1 MRPIWWRQALSLPP
15 SSNGGQRLAGIMA
28 GYTDK
33 DIIRH
38 WLRLHNRLKGE
49 TYQVE
54 SWPDEDSS
62 KKNVDALC
70 RDTEG
75 RTLAIEHTLIEPYPG
90 HKEDTVR
97 FLKTL
102 ATLENH
108 PGLVQKGYL
117 VMVSQPVGAIP
128 RGIQWDEVPREML
141 VQLAPILAGWRGEGS
156 RNVTVNGR
164 KWSLDLHLSK
174 MATAPGDSGS
184 FLTSRIYPG
193 DPGPEIILAALE
205 KKIPKLAAAPA
216 DKRILLLEKDAVS
229 GNVEAQFEQ
238 LPEEPRVQAWLSS
251 IDEIWTVNTAGLD
264 REDVIFTNQILP
276 PLYDHANFCSLELT
290 TDKFWQVSR

>member
-1 MRPIWWRQALSLPP
+1 
-15 SSNGGQRLAGIMA
+15 MA

-33 DIIRH
+33 DIVRH

-70 RDTEG
+70 RDTED

-128 RGIQWDEVPREML
+128 KGIQWDEVPREML
-141 VQLAPILAGWRGEGS
+141 VELAPILAGWRGEGS

>member
-1 MRPIWWRQALSLPP
+1 
-15 SSNGGQRLAGIMA
+15 MA
-28 GYTDK
+28 AYTDK
-33 DIIRH
+33 DVVSH

-128 RGIQWDEVPREML
+128 KGIKWDEVPQEML
-141 VQLAPILAGWRGEGS
+141 VQLAPILLGWRGEGA
-156 RNVTVNGR
+156 RTVTVNGP

-174 MATAPGDSGS
+174 MVTALGPLRQFLDQPHLPRRSRTGNHTGSTGEENPQARRGCGGQEDS
-184 FLTSRIYPG
+184 
-193 DPGPEIILAALE
+193 AAREGCRLR
-205 KKIPKLAAAPA
+205 KCGN
-216 DKRILLLEKDAVS
+216 AVRA
-229 GNVEAQFEQ
+229 V
-238 LPEEPRVQAWLSS
+238 
-251 IDEIWTVNTAGLD
+251 AG
-264 REDVIFTNQILP
+264 
-276 PLYDHANFCSLELT
+276 
-290 TDKFWQVSR
+290 